1 MLPWGLLVVRVRV
14 LVRVLGLGWTEQ
26 RLLVVWR
33 ERRAEEKRQGE
44 QVVVVVLSRTKERS
58 KE

>member
-1 MLPWGLLVVRVRV
+1 MVRVRV

>member
-26 RLLVVWR
+26 RLLVVWKDW
-33 ERRAEEKRQGE
+33 RAEEKRQGE